1 MQDKNNKVIID
12 QHGKVMSDTP
22 KNRLKDIVSK
32 NLWNI
37 LGTGLA
43 GAIAFAGMVQ
53 IIFEKSYVISC
64 ADFYGIDKRYFNG
77 TGVVE
82 DKAVYI
88 VCVIFLMVF
97 PIFLAYLNR
106 KMKSKIYVI
115 LTFLATVLILFM

>member
-37 LGTGLA
+37 LGSGLA

-53 IIFEKSYVISC
+53 IIFEKS
-64 ADFYGIDKRYFNG
+64 
-77 TGVVE
+77 
-82 DKAVYI
+82 
-88 VCVIFLMVF
+88 
-97 PIFLAYLNR
+97 
-106 KMKSKIYVI
+106 
-115 LTFLATVLILFM
+115 